1 MFIPCQNFTPSQG
14 SSCWIVVQG
23 RQDVVDVRDHDVL
36 ALNHTR
42 LTRLIDSSRQNDLAV
57 SPCFNLKQHVNWSD
71 LGVVSKSFRWL
82 GWLGWLGVQWAKQ
95 GRCQQPQGALVSIQI
110 VFSANCSSFHSVS
123 LAHSAGLVIRPNSE
137 TNNHARL
144 LAPSAAR
151 KECRKASAQNLSQAK
166 FHSQRPPSPKL
177 QASNARDE
185 WLYHH

>member
-1 MFIPCQNFTPSQG
+1 MPKKYAQPTSHQIPFLATLPIASLYMRQAMVSISEAKSCSGLLVATPC
-14 SSCWIVVQG
+14 CW
-23 RQDVVDVRDHDVL
+23 L
-36 ALNHTR
+36 
-42 LTRLIDSSRQNDLAV
+42 S
-57 SPCFNLKQHVNWSD
+57 
-71 LGVVSKSFRWL
+71 
-82 GWLGWLGVQWAKQ
+82 VQWAKQ